1 MADDV
6 VAGGLAVM
14 VRVGYSGPDVRADV
28 EITAEP
34 AAKFGFDFASSCSPL
49 YDDLIRDQIW
59 AIAREFGEP
68 HLHLTCQ
75 DSGALP
81 MIWSARLRAVFC
93 LSLGLAIPSVVSE
106 RRFSGHGLRRSRLY
120 VPANTPKL
128 IPNAPLFSP
137 DAVILDLEES
147 VHADRKV
154 EALAM
159 VASVSEGVDWGAIE
173 LMVRINSGALGLGEL
188 TTLARSSVGTFV
200 IPKVNSSADLVS
212 ILDVLDL
219 GESQAKIIPLI
230 ESALGVE
237 NAFEIAGC
245 SPRVSAISLGLEDY
259 VADIGATRTVD
270 QSESW
275 FARSRVLNAARAAGV
290 MPLASVFPRFQVEDE
305 VEEYARGA
313 RLAGYE
319 GIGCIHPNQI
329 GPAHRGFVASGA
341 ELERAKRIVEAYERA
356 EAEGKGAVGVDGAM
370 ADLPTYERAKRVV
383 RLSEG
388 GMQ

>member
-6 VAGGLAVM
+6 VAGGMAVI

-34 AAKFGFDFASSCSPL
+34 AAKFGFEFVSSCSPL
-49 YDDLIRDQIW
+49 YDDLIREQIW
-59 AIAREFGEP
+59 TVARELGEP
-68 HLHLTCQ
+68 ALHLTCR

-81 MIWSARLRAVFC
+81 MIWSARLTAAFC
-93 LSLGLAIPSVVSE
+93 LSLGLEIPAVVSG
-106 RRFSGHGLRRSRLY
+106 RRFSGQGLRRSRLY

-159 VASVSEGVDWGAIE
+159 VASVSEGVDWGDIE
-173 LMVRINSGALGLGEL
+173 LMVRINSGALGLSEL
-188 TTLARSSVGTFV
+188 ATLAGSSVGTFV
-200 IPKVNSSADLVS
+200 IPKVDSPGDLASILNLLDLSDSSAK
-212 ILDVLDL
+212 IL
-219 GESQAKIIPLI
+219 PLI

-237 NAFEIAGC
+237 NAFEIAKC
-245 SPRVSAISLGLEDY
+245 SPRVTAISLGLEDY
-259 VADIGATRTVD
+259 VEDIGATRSVD

-290 MPLASVFPRFQVEDE
+290 MPLASVFPRFQVDEE
-305 VEEYARGA
+305 VEEYSRGA
-313 RLAGYE
+313 RMAGYE

-329 GPAHRGFVASGA
+329 GPAHRGFVACGA
-341 ELERAKRIVEAYERA
+341 ELERAKRIIEAYERA
-356 EAEGKGAVGVDGAM
+356 EGEGKGAVGVDGAM

-383 RLSEG
+383 QLSEG
-388 GMQ
+388 GKQ

>member
-1 MADDV
+1 M
-6 VAGGLAVM
+6 VAGGMAVM
-14 VRVGYSGPDVRADV
+14 VRVGYSGPDIRADV

-34 AAKFGFDFASSCSPL
+34 AAQFGFDFVSSCSPL
-49 YDDLIRDQIW
+49 YDELIRDQIW
-59 AIAREFGEP
+59 TVAREFGEP
-68 HLHLTCQ
+68 ALHLTCR

-81 MIWSARLRAVFC
+81 MIWSARLTATFC
-93 LSLGLAIPSVVSE
+93 LSLGLEIPAVVSG
-106 RRFSGHGLRRSRLY
+106 RRFSGQGLRRSRLY

-159 VASVSEGVDWGAIE
+159 VASVSEGVDWGDIE
-173 LMVRINSGALGLGEL
+173 LMVRINSGALGLSEL
-188 TTLARSSVGTFV
+188 ATLAGSSVGTFV
-200 IPKVNSSADLVS
+200 IPKVDSPGDLVS
-212 ILDVLDL
+212 IMNLLDL
-219 GESQAKIIPLI
+219 SDSSAKILPLI

-237 NAFEIAGC
+237 NAFEIAKC
-245 SPRVSAISLGLEDY
+245 SPRVTAISLGLEDY
-259 VADIGATRTVD
+259 VADIGATRSVD

-290 MPLASVFPRFQVEDE
+290 MPLASVFPRFLVEEEVED
-305 VEEYARGA
+305 YSRGA

-329 GPAHRGFVASGA
+329 GPAHRGFIASGA
-341 ELERAKRIVEAYERA
+341 ELERAKRVIEAYERA
-356 EAEGKGAVGVDGAM
+356 EGEGKGAVGVDGAM

-383 RLSEG
+383 RLAG
-388 GMQ
+388 GGTQ

>member
-1 MADDV
+1 MADDL
-6 VAGGLAVM
+6 VAGGMAVI
-14 VRVGYSGPDVRADV
+14 VQVGYSGPDVRADV

-34 AAKFGFDFASSCSPL
+34 AAKFGFDFESSCSPL
-49 YDDLIRDQIW
+49 YDDLIRDQVW
-59 AIAREFGEP
+59 AVSREFGEP
-68 HLHLTCQ
+68 ALHLTCI

-81 MIWSARLRAVFC
+81 MVWSARLKAVFC
-93 LSLGLAIPSVVSE
+93 LSLGLEFPAVVSD
-106 RRFSGHGLRRSRLY
+106 RKFSGNGLRRSRLY

-147 VHADRKV
+147 VHIDRKV
-154 EALAM
+154 EALAL
-159 VASVSEGVDWGAIE
+159 VASVSEAVDWGNIE
-173 LMVRINSGALGLGEL
+173 LMVRINSGSLGLSEL
-188 TTLARSSVGTFV
+188 MTLGSSSVGTFV
-200 IPKVNSSADLVS
+200 IPKVGSPEDLAS
-212 ILDVLDL
+212 ILNVLDIC
-219 GESQAKIIPLI
+219 ESQAKIIALI

-237 NAFEIAGC
+237 NAFKIAGC
-245 SPRVSAISLGLEDY
+245 SPRVTAISLGLEDY

-313 RLAGYE
+313 RMAGYE

-329 GPAHRGFVASGA
+329 GPAHKGFLASGA
-341 ELERAKRIVEAYERA
+341 ELERARRIIEAYEQA
-356 EAEGKGAVGVDGAM
+356 EAVGKGAVGVDGAM

-383 RLSEG
+383 RLAEG